1 MAVCSNKA
9 GVAGVAQ
16 KGCAAGKV
24 GSAMAATD
32 TWAFKLGG
40 TAASPKKVKSI
51 YILWCAR

>member
-9 GVAGVAQ
+9 GVDGVAQ

-32 TWAFKLGG
+32 TWAFKERD
-40 TAASPKKVKSI
+40 TAAYPYKVTSFDFS
-51 YILWCAR
+51 